1 MAEAIE
7 SQGLA
12 KALRMERRRR
22 HLSLRDLADEIDVSF
37 NTLSRVERGFLPDLK
52 NYERITRWLGIE
64 TPSLAKADS
73 VPDRTPVVISRHLFA
88 DSRLG
93 PAAAAKIAQAV
104 QEMYDKLAAPTPAL
118 SVHLRS
124 AQTFLP
130 EVGPLLADALKEMHE
145 RLLEETR

>member
-1 MAEAIE
+1 MAEELE

-12 KALRMERRRR
+12 TALRIERRRR
-22 HLSLRDLADEIDVSF
+22 QLSLRDLADEIDVSF

-52 NYERITRWLGIE
+52 NYERITRWLGMP
-64 TPSLAKADS
+64 TPNLNDGDISG
-73 VPDRTPVVISRHLFA
+73 DRTPLVISNHLFA
-88 DSRLG
+88 DARLG

-104 QEMYDKLAAPTPAL
+104 REMYDKLAAPTPTL

-130 EVGPLLADALKEMHE
+130 AVGPLLADALTEMHE
-145 RLLEETR
+145 HLLKETT

>member
-1 MAEAIE
+1 MAEALE

-12 KALRMERRRR
+12 TALRTERRRR

-52 NYERITRWLGIE
+52 NYERITRWLGIQ
-64 TPSLAKADS
+64 TPNLPDGDTS
-73 VPDRTPVVISRHLFA
+73 PDRTPLVISRHLFS

-93 PAAAAKIAQAV
+93 PIAAAKIAQAV
-104 QEMYDKLAAPTPAL
+104 QEMYDNLAAPTPAL

-130 EVGPLLADALKEMHE
+130 SVGPLLANALKEMHE

>member
-1 MAEAIE
+1 MVDD
-7 SQGLA
+7 SQGLGM
-12 KALRMERRRR
+12 ALRAERRRR

-52 NYERITRWLGIE
+52 NYERITRWLGVE
-64 TPSLAKADS
+64 TPSLAEAD
-73 VPDRTPVVISRHLFA
+73 PDRTPLAISRHLFA

-104 QEMYDKLAAPTPAL
+104 QEMYDKLAAPAPAL

-130 EVGPLLADALKEMHE
+130 TVGPLLADALKEMHE